1 MTKWRDGAG
10 TGLSMDLIA
19 PETKPRIEIKAGV
32 DESGSDN
39 SAISVSRHAIFEV
52 VDGLRRMRIGT

>member
-1 MTKWRDGAG
+1 
-10 TGLSMDLIA
+10 MDLIA